1 MHLVSPMNVHHTV
14 SRRSSGHLILF
25 FGYTKIT
32 DNCVRSSYRN
42 SELNGPIRQDLGRGK
57 TEVFNIARFHVY
69 LVELICVHLLNA
81 PRYMPEWKQGLR
93 IGINRLPQPAMVIN
107 LLWGLSALSK
117 LRSKPCLKLEKT
129 VYLDEPRQRWM
140 TYYVIPTA
148 FLQAV

>member
-1 MHLVSPMNVHHTV
+1 MLLGTCL
-14 SRRSSGHLILF
+14 SGNKD
-25 FGYTKIT
+25 YA
-32 DNCVRSSYRN
+32 SAS
-42 SELNGPIRQDLGRGK
+42 
-57 TEVFNIARFHVY
+57 IAY
-69 LVELICVHLLNA
+69 
-81 PRYMPEWKQGLR
+81 
-93 IGINRLPQPAMVIN
+93 PQPAMVIN